1 MADFPLRQGQRRVD
15 GGGAGAGTLVD
26 LGAAEKQLL
35 PRYEGLLH
43 LPGLSPVTE
52 GTPLSNDAAAAR
64 PGRRR
69 HRCVRGQSY
78 RVSTGRSPRT

>member
-52 GTPLSNDAAAAR
+52 GTP
-64 PGRRR
+64 
-69 HRCVRGQSY
+69 
-78 RVSTGRSPRT
+78 